1 MLIDLIF
8 FSGLQRAPCLGAG
21 DDDAEDVGDEFFRY
35 VERELLSRQLEGACD
50 MQTCQSLMLWATH
63 ELTHMRVR
71 RANALFSTADI
82 ILRQRI
88 QMFQARVE
96 EEAAFARMQQEG
108 RNVFGHTSP
117 TPLGWRDLV
126 AQELAVNALW
136 VIGELFKPMCT
147 FSR

>member
-1 MLIDLIF
+1 
-8 FSGLQRAPCLGAG
+8 
-21 DDDAEDVGDEFFRY
+21 
-35 VERELLSRQLEGACD
+35 
-50 MQTCQSLMLWATH
+50 MLWATH

-88 QMFQARVE
+88 QTFQARVE

-126 AQELAVNALW
+126 EQELAVNALW
-136 VIGELFKPMCT
+136 VVGELFKPGVRYRNSFILTRCMPQSSGT
-147 FSR
+147 PGRVFL